1 MQFNYLKFIL
11 NPKLFLIQSSISV
24 EKVNLLHYVKI
35 LSILVKNNKN
45 FDVRLV
51 SFEYY
56 MISSWLIPLLSSE
69 IASKY
74 YIYLSRSSRPEV
86 FCKKAILRNFA
97 KFAEKHLCHCIDI
110 ISQKLKTLLWLKINL
125 FDYIYIMY
133 YFHIYIYIYIH
144 TYFYIYVV

>member
-1 MQFNYLKFIL
+1 MKFIL
-11 NPKLFLIQSSISV
+11 NPKLFLIQSSLSV

-56 MISSWLIPLLSSE
+56 MISSLLIPLLSSE
-69 IASKY
+69 LTSKY

-86 FCKKAILRNFA
+86 FCKKGVLTNLA
-97 KFAEKHLCHCIDI
+97 KFTEKHLCHCIDI
-110 ISQKLKTLLWLKINL
+110 ILQKLKTLLWLKINF

-133 YFHIYIYIYIH
+133 YVDIYIYIYIYIY
-144 TYFYIYVV
+144 TYIYIYVV